1 MSGTEI
7 WAQEFDVSKH
17 RTVQKAYLEHMGT
30 LSKQSDCFMCKE
42 KHTIQRSKKDSTT
55 KKCHLGE
62 NGKYE
67 EVQRCLLAQ
76 QR

>member
-1 MSGTEI
+1 
-7 WAQEFDVSKH
+7 
-17 RTVQKAYLEHMGT
+17 MGT

-67 EVQRCLLAQ
+67 EMQRCLLAQ